1 VRVEH
6 REREGEDEENTRQPP
21 GDLGQNVCR
30 LRAENV
36 FRNRGAKRR
45 SKTLALRALHQND
58 EHQQN
63 ANEDKNAKEQ
73 VDQNRHG
80 DGEYDERRRRS
91 KRRTP
96 NIQYRMSNS
105 GNVGIGRSALGV
117 RCLLN
122 LVPNRIQLGK
132 TDIAEFFVS
141 SVKLVFQALE
151 SLDKFVGRCLEH

>member
-1 VRVEH
+1 MTRAFVRVEH
-6 REREGEDEENTRQPP
+6 GEREGEDEENTRQPP

-63 ANEDKNAKEQ
+63 ANEDKNAEEQ

-80 DGEYDERRRRS
+80 DGEYEREM
-91 KRRTP
+91 T
-96 NIQYRMSNS
+96 N
-105 GNVGIGRSALGV
+105 
-117 RCLLN
+117 
-122 LVPNRIQLGK
+122 
-132 TDIAEFFVS
+132 
-141 SVKLVFQALE
+141 
-151 SLDKFVGRCLEH
+151 DK